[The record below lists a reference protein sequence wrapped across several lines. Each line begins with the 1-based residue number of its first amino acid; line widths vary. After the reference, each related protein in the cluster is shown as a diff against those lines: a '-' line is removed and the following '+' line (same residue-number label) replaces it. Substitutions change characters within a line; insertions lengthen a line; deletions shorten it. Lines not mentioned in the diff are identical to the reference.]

1 MGLLNL
7 FRRVNRK
14 SYFLCYECM
23 RQMAAESEPDAVKAI
38 FFYDGPPEVVDGRSH
53 YRCPRCQAIN
63 TVSFQYLKGTGQQA
77 QLFGLEQIVKQNPRS
92 LFEVGRPA

>member
-1 MGLLNL
+1 MGLMSL
-7 FRRVNRK
+7 FRRVNRRA
-14 SYFLCYECM
+14 YFLCYECM
-23 RQMAAESEPDAVKAI
+23 RQMSAESEPDAAKAI
-38 FFYDGPPEVVDGRSH
+38 FFYNGPPEVEDGRSL

-63 TVSFQYLKGTGQQA
+63 TVSFEYLKETKQQA

>member
-1 MGLLNL
+1 MGLFSI

-14 SYFLCYECM
+14 AFFLCYECM
-23 RQMAAESEPDAVKAI
+23 RQMSAESEPDASKAI
-38 FFYDGPPEVVDGRSH
+38 FFFDGPPVVQDGRSH

-63 TVSFQYLKGTGQQA
+63 TISFKQLKESGQGA
-77 QLFGLEQIVKQNPRS
+77 QLFGLEQIVKQHPRS